1 MEFNANTS
9 LAVMQLSGKVK
20 FTHKVLVGNM
30 DNPSIDNQNQATAP
44 AALNSGTM
52 YMPVQELF

>member
-9 LAVMQLSGKVK
+9 LAVMQLSGKAK

-30 DNPSIDNQNQATAP
+30 DNPSIDNQNQVTLLHDSLLHFSP
-44 AALNSGTM
+44 IK
-52 YMPVQELF
+52 

>member
-9 LAVMQLSGKVK
+9 LAVMQLSGKAK

-30 DNPSIDNQNQATAP
+30 DNPSIDNQNQVTAP
-44 AALNSGTM
+44 AALNSGTT